1 MVGYVNN
8 NDPVFGIVT
17 DYVNESLTQFVRE
30 LAQEYT
36 NLPVK
41 NTKCGYGCRCAP
53 PTPCF
58 NSYLHFITPTCD
70 NNEQRRN
77 SDHASWTKAGYPSAF
92 PFETEFSNINPNI
105 HSPQDTLDKISTEHA
120 REFAKVALAFLVELS
135 TQ

>member
-41 NTKCGYGCRCAP
+41 NTKRLWLQVR
-53 PTPCF
+53 PTPPCF
-58 NSYLHFITPTCD
+58 
-70 NNEQRRN
+70 
-77 SDHASWTKAGYPSAF
+77 
-92 PFETEFSNINPNI
+92 
-105 HSPQDTLDKISTEHA
+105 
-120 REFAKVALAFLVELS
+120 
-135 TQ
+135 